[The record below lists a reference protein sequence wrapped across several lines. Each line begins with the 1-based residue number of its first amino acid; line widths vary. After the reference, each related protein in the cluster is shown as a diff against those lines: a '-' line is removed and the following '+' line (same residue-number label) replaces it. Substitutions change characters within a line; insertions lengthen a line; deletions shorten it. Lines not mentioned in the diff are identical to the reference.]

1 MGFDERMD
9 LARLRS
15 PRTFR
20 TLAAGSA
27 VALLAA
33 CSSPAGGDPEA
44 SAPTAESAGS
54 TAVISWVGDT
64 ILGTDADFGGGTL
77 PELWERNGR
86 APDYFFA
93 NVADIF
99 AEDSLTVANFEAALT
114 DSTDERY
121 KGDGVTFHFYGEPA
135 LAETLS
141 AGGVDA
147 VTVANNHTWD
157 YGQAGFDDTLAALE
171 AAGVDYF
178 GTGSAT
184 EGSDYDYALLREVD
198 GVTVGLLGYQ
208 AWLDTPELR
217 TKVAQDIAALR
228 DRGAAAVIPYFHWGI
243 ESEYLPY
250 QVQIDLA
257 HAAIDA
263 GADAV
268 IGTHPHVLQSME
280 IYRGRLIA
288 YSLGNFAFGGH
299 TNPADMRTLIL
310 QTRLTT
316 DADGELTDVDFRVI
330 PTRLSQT
337 EAYNDYVP
345 TPYTGAE
352 RDEVLAFVNEL
363 SPTLAGRVGTEF
375 TPANPR

>member
-1 MGFDERMD
+1 M
-9 LARLRS
+9 
-15 PRTFR
+15 
-20 TLAAGSA
+20 
-27 VALLAA
+27 
-33 CSSPAGGDPEA
+33 
-44 SAPTAESAGS
+44 
-54 TAVISWVGDT
+54 
-64 ILGTDADFGGGTL
+64 
-77 PELWERNGR
+77 
-86 APDYFFA
+86 
-93 NVADIF
+93 
-99 AEDSLTVANFEAALT
+99 
-114 DSTDERY
+114 
-121 KGDGVTFHFYGEPA
+121 
-135 LAETLS
+135 
-141 AGGVDA
+141 
-147 VTVANNHTWD
+147 
-157 YGQAGFDDTLAALE
+157 
-171 AAGVDYF
+171 
-178 GTGSAT
+178 
-184 EGSDYDYALLREVD
+184 D

-217 TKVAQDIAALR
+217 TKVREDIATLR
-228 DRGAAAVIPYFHWGI
+228 ARGAAAVIPYFHWGI

-363 SPTLAGRVGTEF
+363 SPTLSGRVGTEF